1 MPDLRSSLLL
11 ASVLDRRGLRQL
23 ARWSR
28 RRLLGPRAPSS
39 LQIGLTD
46 RCQARCAHCSAA
58 VTTPDRREHSLAELE
73 AILAQ
78 ARAMAIP
85 RIHLVGGEPTL
96 RHDLPAILDH
106 ATGLGLITV
115 LETNGYAM
123 DPAVLQRRPNQIVS
137 ISLDHHRAEDHDAH
151 RGLPG
156 SHARALAMMDACEG
170 ARLPYLLSTCV
181 SHDDRAKLEGL
192 RGLLRGRRWSLGLRV
207 LILRPAGRLL
217 GRDDLALGPR
227 ERARYRR
234 MGPGPRVWFGGY
246 FGEPSCSLQRG
257 AYFHIDAAGEVLGCQ
272 YLPIRFGNLR
282 EEPLEVILARLWAS
296 PLWDHPEPYCLLED
310 ADLMARVAAV
320 PGQRPVWHGDVP
332 PRPTAQERPSQ
343 STGRP

>member
-78 ARAMAIP
+78 ARAM
-85 RIHLVGGEPTL
+85 
-96 RHDLPAILDH
+96 
-106 ATGLGLITV
+106 GLITV